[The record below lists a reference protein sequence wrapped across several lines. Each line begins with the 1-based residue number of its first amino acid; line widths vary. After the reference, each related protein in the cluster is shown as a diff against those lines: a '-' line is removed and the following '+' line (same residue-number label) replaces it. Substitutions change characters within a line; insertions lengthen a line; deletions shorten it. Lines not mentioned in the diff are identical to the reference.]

1 MSELLPLASQLG
13 QAVKDTRYTRGRAS
27 LKELRENPLH
37 EKTEAAMDCILEASD
52 AFLAAVPTADD
63 IDPVKSIQ
71 DIEELASYAQ
81 REFVAT
87 LDKVLAD
94 LPTCLE
100 GADPVDADGVLEQ
113 FCFDVSIDVTV
124 PRERCMEVP
133 SVSFNGTETG
143 GTETACSQ
151 VLVTEVEVVQECHDY
166 VTLDRSYEMVNARP
180 ASDLVAKYTEP
191 ASTLVSRVRTLLRSK
206 QLQPL
211 LKAVRTGLQVASL
224 L

>member
-1 MSELLPLASQLG
+1 MCVGIATILLPPTVGGGCYWLWSKGVSAEMRRLALPIDTPLSHSLASTATGLG
-13 QAVKDTRYTRGRAS
+13 
-27 LKELRENPLH
+27 
-37 EKTEAAMDCILEASD
+37 
-52 AFLAAVPTADD
+52 
-63 IDPVKSIQ
+63 
-71 DIEELASYAQ
+71 
-81 REFVAT
+81 
-87 LDKVLAD
+87 VLAD